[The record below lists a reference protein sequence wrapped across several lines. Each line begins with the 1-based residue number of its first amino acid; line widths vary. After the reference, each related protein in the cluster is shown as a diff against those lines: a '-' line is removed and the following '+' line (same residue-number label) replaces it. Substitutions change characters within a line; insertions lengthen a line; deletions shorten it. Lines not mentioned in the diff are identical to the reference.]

1 MCTKLVWYHV
11 RNRDKEEAYEKG
23 EKVVTLHHGDAI
35 NLVDIPAVNGGAAIN
50 RIEEF
55 VSTPGIDFIYEN
67 STRVLKIQV
76 RHNCFLVEES
86 CVAAALNLHGVE
98 LPAQGDAGNY
108 HNITLGTLFL
118 YEGSIIEVIGINDNE
133 ILIRDEETGREL
145 IMNANEASTSN

>member
-1 MCTKLVWYHV
+1 
-11 RNRDKEEAYEKG
+11 
-23 EKVVTLHHGDAI
+23 
-35 NLVDIPAVNGGAAIN
+35 
-50 RIEEF
+50 
-55 VSTPGIDFIYEN
+55 
-67 STRVLKIQV
+67 
-76 RHNCFLVEES
+76 
-86 CVAAALNLHGVE
+86 LNLHGVE